1 VNGPQ
6 HFLDEARALGPRLS
20 AWRRALH
27 RRPELGLDCP
37 EASAL
42 VQKELLALGLEV
54 RGGLARSGIA
64 AVLRGGPGPAAAL
77 RVDLDA
83 LPLEERTGL
92 PFASEIPGRMHA
104 CGHDGHTAL
113 GLGVAH
119 LLAPRAARL
128 GGDLLLLFQPGEEHP
143 GGARPMIAEGALDDP
158 SPAVILGCHL
168 NPGLPL
174 GRVAVCSGP
183 ATAGNEE
190 FTITL
195 TGQGGHA
202 ARPRDCRNPIP
213 PAARLVLELE
223 ALAAGLAAGP
233 EPAVLTVAQFQA
245 GQGHNVIPQSV
256 ELKGTLRFFQEE
268 VRRAALANMDR
279 ICRDLEAAEGV
290 AVALASVT
298 DAPPM
303 VLPPDLAGRVR
314 DCCAE
319 LLGPERVD
327 LPAETSM
334 GAEDFAFFA
343 QARPA
348 SYLRLGCGDAVR
360 THGLHTPFFDF
371 DEALLPEACAV
382 LAWCLL
388 RLLRG

>member
-1 VNGPQ
+1 
-6 HFLDEARALGPRLS
+6 
-20 AWRRALH
+20 
-27 RRPELGLDCP
+27 
-37 EASAL
+37 
-42 VQKELLALGLEV
+42 
-54 RGGLARSGIA
+54 
-64 AVLRGGPGPAAAL
+64 
-77 RVDLDA
+77 
-83 LPLEERTGL
+83 
-92 PFASEIPGRMHA
+92 
-104 CGHDGHTAL
+104 
-113 GLGVAH
+113 
-119 LLAPRAARL
+119 
-128 GGDLLLLFQPGEEHP
+128 
-143 GGARPMIAEGALDDP
+143 
-158 SPAVILGCHL
+158 
-168 NPGLPL
+168 
-174 GRVAVCSGP
+174 
-183 ATAGNEE
+183 
-190 FTITL
+190 
-195 TGQGGHA
+195 
-202 ARPRDCRNPIP
+202 
-213 PAARLVLELE
+213 
-223 ALAAGLAAGP
+223 
-233 EPAVLTVAQFQA
+233 VLTVAQFQA